1 MTPDS
6 DEGQPKTPDSRERAE
21 DSGSSECDEYLMGL
35 SELMSEWAS
44 PEDEEAWRD
53 L

>member
-6 DEGQPKTPDSRERAE
+6 DEGQPKPPDSPEEAE
-21 DSGSSECDEYLMGL
+21 EFESLEYEDYLKGL
-35 SELMSEWAS
+35 PELMTEWAS

>member
-1 MTPDS
+1 M
-6 DEGQPKTPDSRERAE
+6 ER
-21 DSGSSECDEYLMGL
+21 SENDYLKGL
-35 SELMSEWAS
+35 PELMDEWTS